1 MADTERGK
9 RMPGREARASWLTGQ
24 VLRSSDGT
32 ADQAAAATERSLP
45 TPSAAYELHGGQ
57 PLARMILLT
66 VLSGFAVIETI
77 NVLTSPRPLHGFTLA
92 VGIASVCTLFTLQIF
107 VSFSATASWS
117 TRRRLL
123 MLLAQ
128 GLVTYLPLLILGAE
142 WGGMAGFF
150 AGSLLLLVPGWTAW
164 ALFTTVIL
172 SILVGGV
179 ATGMTFFNVAYL
191 TAATLD
197 TGLMVFGLSRLSLII
212 HYLNATRAELAQLA
226 VVRERMRI
234 ARDLHDLLGYSLSAI
249 TLKAELTRRLVD
261 DNPGR
266 ARDELAE
273 LLDIARQALA
283 DVRLVASGYRDM
295 SLAKEAASVTSLLT
309 TAGIATQVTVDCGAL
324 DERIDTVLATVLR
337 EAVTNILRH
346 STAQNCSVEA
356 SERDCVVRLRV
367 TNDGLPPVPA
377 SHREGGGL
385 ENLAWRMEAVGGELS
400 ASVGDDGQFELL
412 ATVAS
417 PVTAAASPAVPG
429 PDEEN
434 ILPMAGRRPGA
445 GEHAGHA

>member
-1 MADTERGK
+1 
-9 RMPGREARASWLTGQ
+9 
-24 VLRSSDGT
+24 
-32 ADQAAAATERSLP
+32 
-45 TPSAAYELHGGQ
+45 
-57 PLARMILLT
+57 
-66 VLSGFAVIETI
+66 
-77 NVLTSPRPLHGFTLA
+77 
-92 VGIASVCTLFTLQIF
+92 
-107 VSFSATASWS
+107 
-117 TRRRLL
+117 
-123 MLLAQ
+123 
-128 GLVTYLPLLILGAE
+128 
-142 WGGMAGFF
+142 
-150 AGSLLLLVPGWTAW
+150 
-164 ALFTTVIL
+164 
-172 SILVGGV
+172 
-179 ATGMTFFNVAYL
+179 
-191 TAATLD
+191 
-197 TGLMVFGLSRLSLII
+197 
-212 HYLNATRAELAQLA
+212 
-226 VVRERMRI
+226 
-234 ARDLHDLLGYSLSAI
+234 
-249 TLKAELTRRLVD
+249 
-261 DNPGR
+261 
-266 ARDELAE
+266 
-273 LLDIARQALA
+273 
-283 DVRLVASGYRDM
+283 M